1 MKKIAFL
8 GVFCLMLVHQLN
20 AQTDTTKLSEDDLL
34 LQELGANDIK
44 QSLLPEGMG
53 LIRRSLWGEKGA
65 MRKFNYF
72 ELTTDKRE
80 RELIVRRRMLQT
92 HQALGFVAL
101 GGMVG
106 SCITGQI
113 MINTRSGDTQELVKP
128 PQLPKDTKGN
138 IVVDKVNEGFY
149 YDNDGTLYK
158 FGKDKKLQPVI
169 TK

>member
-1 MKKIAFL
+1 MNKIAFL
-8 GVFCLMLVHQLN
+8 GILFWIFNYALF
-20 AQTDTTKLSEDDLL
+20 AQSDTTKLTEDDLL

-92 HQALGFVAL
+92 HQALLHLFL
-101 GGMVG
+101 
-106 SCITGQI
+106 
-113 MINTRSGDTQELVKP
+113 
-128 PQLPKDTKGN
+128 
-138 IVVDKVNEGFY
+138 
-149 YDNDGTLYK
+149 
-158 FGKDKKLQPVI
+158 
-169 TK
+169 